1 MLNLTVIASSG
12 ESVAA
17 ASCVRR
23 NVFSTSSRVI
33 DRPSTVAHVSAETG
47 TGFGLLQPAVSAHQ
61 HQDAERRK
69 KPTGTEGERIAAVH
83 QPRLHQPRYFGDSEA

>member
-23 NVFSTSSRVI
+23 KVFSTSSRVI

-47 TGFGLLQPAVSAHQ
+47 FGLPPQPTTAPISISTHS
-61 HQDAERRK
+61 EESTRF
-69 KPTGTEGERIAAVH
+69 ILSII
-83 QPRLHQPRYFGDSEA
+83 LHESIL